1 MKFTTGSRLRW
12 TVVGMLLLLPVFLAG
27 RGEAISW
34 DISGPWLIEGT
45 GFVDWKGIRSS
56 LELEG
61 KMNVYT
67 VESGDIWAITSYD
80 VDLQLNAT
88 RADIGVWDDHLREVF
103 HDHIPLLESLNPS
116 LGKPFELPLV
126 TKDGLTYRI
135 TFTSVTSGKV
145 DISGEDAKLGS
156 VGGLKLGSESALWR
170 KGTSKP
176 NVNDASSGCNSGG
189 FGGAGLAIAALG
201 LWPATRRERS
211 NLVMLRVFR
220 RFRVK

>member
-1 MKFTTGSRLRW
+1 MKITAGPRARW
-12 TVVGMLLLLPVFLAG
+12 AVVVVWAFLVFFCAGM
-27 RGEAISW
+27 GEAASW

-45 GFVDWKGIRSS
+45 GYVDWKGIRSS
-56 LELEG
+56 LELDG
-61 KMNVYT
+61 NMNIHT

-80 VDLQLNAT
+80 LDLELDAT
-88 RADIGVWDDHLREVF
+88 KAGIGVWDDHLHEVF

-145 DISGEDAKLGS
+145 EISGENAKLGS
-156 VGGLKLGSESALWR
+156 VSSLKLGSESALWR
-170 KGTSKP
+170 SGTPKP
-176 NVNDASSGCNSGG
+176 DASDASSGCRASGTG
-189 FGGAGLAIAALG
+189 VSGLALAAL
-201 LWPATRRERS
+201 LLCPLRR
-211 NLVMLRVFR
+211 LFC